1 MIRVPCTNQHAIQR
15 CAPFHPKAPH
25 SGANTSLLYTE
36 RTQHRRPKTLQ
47 QQVSPS
53 WPEMQNCR
61 VSWQYDRTESYR
73 QAPQQLYRGDTRRAT
88 SESSPAD
95 HDSSGDSR
103 DSEEPRETAAKPSR
117 MLPAYRD
124 GPRTTKHQSVCRIRV
139 ASQHPLA
146 HHDGMCDVRVVVC
159 SSKASKSHA
168 TAAEPCIAAEPR
180 RQQRATR
187 ATAAGSSVTA
197 IEPPKMLAMIGI
209 DLLPMQHTTTPSDGR
224 RGANMH
230 CQSSVTHDSAMA
242 SLRT

>member
-1 MIRVPCTNQHAIQR
+1 MVQTRACCIRRERNTVARKRYSSRCRRHGQR
-15 CAPFHPKAPH
+15 CRIAECHGRTIAQSH
-25 SGANTSLLYTE
+25 IATSD
-36 RTQHRRPKTLQ
+36 
-47 QQVSPS
+47 
-53 WPEMQNCR
+53 CG
-61 VSWQYDRTESYR
+61 
-73 QAPQQLYRGDTRRAT
+73 QAPQQLYCGDARRAT

-103 DSEEPRETAAKPSR
+103 DSEEPRATAAKPSR

-124 GPRTTKHQSVCRIRV
+124 GPRATKHHSVCRIRV

-159 SSKASKSHA
+159 SSKASKPHA

-180 RQQRATR
+180 RQQRTTR